1 MKRTIM
7 RLLASLMLLHGLTNL
22 SATDFG
28 TGWTFWKE
36 GGQKVRVNLPH
47 DAMIHE
53 KRSSEVMGGNAVGY
67 FPGGIYHY
75 EKALDVPSEWLS
87 KNVVLRFEGVYK
99 DAKVFLN
106 DVLVGGYPNGYAQ
119 FDVCL
124 DGGLKEGENIVRV
137 DTDNAAGLDSRY
149 YSGAGIYRPVHL
161 LVREKK
167 HISSIRVTTESI
179 LPPTVKVC
187 VESTGGNA
195 TIEILDG
202 GKSIA
207 VKKGDEATFEIP
219 GAKLWSE
226 HDPYLYTV
234 KVSLENGE
242 VLTDTFGIRTLE
254 WDRNGFRVNG
264 ETVLLKG
271 GCIHSDNG
279 ILGMAEYDEAA
290 DRRIRIL
297 KSFGFNAIRSSHNPC
312 SEA

>member
-1 MKRTIM
+1 MKRTIITIM
-7 RLLASLMLLHGLTNL
+7 MAIIGFSSMAAPFNE
-22 SATDFG
+22 
-28 TGWTFWKE
+28 GWTFWSDGDEKRE
-36 GGQKVRVNLPH
+36 QVTLPH
-47 DAMIHE
+47 DAMIHQS
-53 KRSSEVMGGNAVGY
+53 RSKDTPGGNAVGY
-67 FPGGIYHY
+67 FPGGVFHY
-75 EKALDVPSEWLS
+75 EKAFDVPSEWLS

-137 DTDNAAGLDSRY
+137 DTDNASGLDSRY

-161 LVREKK
+161 LVREKD
-167 HISSIRVTTESI
+167 HLESVRVTTLSVTPPSI
-179 LPPTVKVC
+179 H
-187 VESTGGNA
+187 VEATLTGGDPK
-195 TIEILDG
+195 IEILDG
-202 GKSIA
+202 NEVIAEGKGP
-207 VKKGDEATFEIP
+207 VKDFTLD

-264 ETVLLKG
+264 KTVLLKG

-297 KSFGFNAIRSSHNPC
+297 KSFGFNAIRSSHNP
-312 SEA
+312 